1 MRSRLWRS
9 PTSKSFGSCAG
20 VILTTPLPKSFSTY
34 SSAITGISLFV
45 TGSNTV
51 FPIYFW
57 YLSSSGWTATAVSP
71 NNVSGLVVATS
82 K

>member
-51 FPIYFW
+51 FPIYF
-57 YLSSSGWTATAVSP
+57 
-71 NNVSGLVVATS
+71 
-82 K
+82 